1 MTRPNPSVM
10 NIAIIGAGA
19 IGSYYGAR
27 LSAAGHH
34 VKFLLRSDYTHV
46 RANGLE
52 IRSIHGDFTLPE
64 VQTFQYSEQIGEV
77 DLVILAWKTTS
88 NQHAAEVITPLLG
101 RETRILT
108 LQNGLGNIEHLG
120 ALFGMQRLLGG
131 LCFVCI
137 NRISPGVIHHSAS
150 GLIRIANAD
159 RPIDAYLQTL
169 LTHFKHAG
177 IRCEGIDDLEKALWM
192 KLVWNFPFNGLAIAE
207 GGVDTEVLLKQKNLE
222 PLIRKLM
229 HEVIT
234 VGRALGHDIPYT
246 LIDQQI
252 AITHPMGPYK
262 PSSMIDFVAAK
273 PVEFD
278 AIWKIPLSVALAQQ
292 VEVPRMAELTA
303 RIAKRLAH

>member
-1 MTRPNPSVM
+1 MK
-10 NIAIIGAGA
+10 IAIIGAGA

-27 LSAAGHH
+27 LSAAGHD
-34 VKFLLRSDYTHV
+34 VKFLLRSDYSHV
-46 RANGLE
+46 SSYGFE

-64 VQTFQYSEQIGEV
+64 VQAFQHSEEIGEV

-101 RETRILT
+101 RNSRILT

-120 ALFGMQRLLGG
+120 TLFGTEKLLGG

-137 NRISPGVIHHSAS
+137 NRLSPGVIHHSAS
-150 GLIRIANAD
+150 GLIRMAHAD
-159 RPIDAYLQTL
+159 HSVDAYLQTL
-169 LTHFKHAG
+169 LEHFKHAG
-177 IRCEGIDDLEKALWM
+177 IRCEGVDDLGKALWM

-207 GGVDTEVLLKQKNLE
+207 GGVDTEVLLKEKNLE
-222 PLIRKLM
+222 PLIRELM

-252 AITHPMGPYK
+252 AITRPMGPYK
-262 PSSMIDFVAAK
+262 PSSMIDFVTGK
-273 PVEFD
+273 PVEFE

-292 VEVPRMAELTA
+292 VEVPRMAALTA
-303 RIAKRLAH
+303 CIAKKLAL